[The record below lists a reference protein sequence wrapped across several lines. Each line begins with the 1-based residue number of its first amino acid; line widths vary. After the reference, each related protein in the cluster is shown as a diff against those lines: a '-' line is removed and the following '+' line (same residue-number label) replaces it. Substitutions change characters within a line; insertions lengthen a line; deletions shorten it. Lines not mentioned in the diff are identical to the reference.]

1 MEPQVTDLGKQVTTL
16 VRDVDG
22 GRGSGHR
29 QSPRERQQQQ
39 VDNTVSADSVIEGRL
54 EEKTAEVRQELDTA
68 FRQVE
73 ELRTAR
79 ERQQLM
85 VENIIQQK
93 EMYKSMVSGQATV
106 TPTKL
111 GEEDKQKL
119 KQELEE
125 VKKDFAEYKE
135 EKGVNIRMVTETG
148 DKLREDLIE
157 ARLKVVKLSSQEE
170 YSTERFKIMT
180 TNHDSLKRQ
189 LSAVE
194 DRHKQLHIIS
204 GKHEDSVT
212 ALRTELMECQTKLSR
227 AEVQS
232 EHLQMKNGQL
242 AGTQARLEAERNV
255 LLKEK
260 SSNSRIEA
268 NLQQIQLNLERTEEM
283 GKLKLQSSHDQLPKE
298 VDLLRKKAETEQGQ
312 YKDSVRTWEVSNKEL
327 REKAESA
334 LGGEKSAM

>member
-1 MEPQVTDLGKQVTTL
+1 M
-16 VRDVDG
+16 
-22 GRGSGHR
+22 
-29 QSPRERQQQQ
+29 
-39 VDNTVSADSVIEGRL
+39 
-54 EEKTAEVRQELDTA
+54 
-68 FRQVE
+68 
-73 ELRTAR
+73 
-79 ERQQLM
+79 
-85 VENIIQQK
+85 
-93 EMYKSMVSGQATV
+93 
-106 TPTKL
+106 

-119 KQELEE
+119 KRELEE

-135 EKGVNIRMVTETG
+135 EKGVNIRMVTDTG

-268 NLQQIQLNLERTEEM
+268 NLQQIQVNLERTEEM